1 MFREGA
7 DSEVDLAN
15 ADFRF
20 TAESGLNSDIATCPL
35 CAKEVAVSFDTSAN
49 NSTDAEMGMPGACAD
64 SVFRTRRGLNPLF
77 NYVPE

>member
-1 MFREGA
+1 MSREGS

-35 CAKEVAVSFDTSAN
+35 CAHQSIILPSAFCGLLKLTS
-49 NSTDAEMGMPGACAD
+49 
-64 SVFRTRRGLNPLF
+64 RLKLN
-77 NYVPE
+77 